1 MRCGLCTSIGCAQ
14 ADLLSPQPFNKL
26 RVQNIL
32 PPLRALRRRPI
43 RNSFCYSLPVL
54 SVVRQDRPLQLLVLR
69 SKGNTQARH
78 KMRHEAT
85 FLFSRPSFS
94 ASQNVVRAR
103 TGAHSRHRRPRR
115 IWDALSHD
123 GAGMKPIERLV
134 NRRNSALKL
143 GARVRDRQ
151 RGGNVVRVQ
160 QRHRSLSFTS
170 RLPDQS

>member
-1 MRCGLCTSIGCAQ
+1 MRIVYEHLVLVLTQ
-14 ADLLSPQPFNKL
+14 AYLLLPRPFNKL

-32 PPLRALRRRPI
+32 PTLRTLHRRPI
-43 RNSFCYSLPVL
+43 RNVFCYSLPVL
-54 SVVRQDRPLQLLVLR
+54 SAVRQDRPLQLLVLR

-85 FLFSRPSFS
+85 FLFSRPSFP
-94 ASQNVVRAR
+94 AFQDVVRAR

-123 GAGMKPIERLV
+123 GAVMLPIERLV
-134 NRRNSALKL
+134 NRRNIALKL

-151 RGGNVVRVQ
+151 LGENVVRVQ
-160 QRHRSLSFTS
+160 QRHRSLSYFAPS
-170 RLPDQS
+170 RPS